1 VLDEYLLTDDQD
13 DVRAHWLAI
22 IRRYP
27 DRFVIGS
34 DLVGQFRNIG
44 SKLAEFDVMLRELSD
59 EHARMVAHDNMLQ
72 VLPRQRL
79 KAAQR

>member
-1 VLDEYLLTDDQD
+1 
-13 DVRAHWLAI
+13 
-22 IRRYP
+22 
-27 DRFVIGS
+27 
-34 DLVGQFRNIG
+34 
-44 SKLAEFDVMLRELSD
+44 MLRELSD